1 MGLHP
6 DLYIKN
12 NKNNSLF
19 GLDIKNV
26 DLENLKSKNLII
38 SDNGN
43 QKHNNFFILVDG
55 SENDQFVISDN
66 ILCFGLSVFEG
77 YSYLEE
83 IKDNSLKYDKGNKKN
98 YNLNTFLENYNG
110 NKYNLIRKDGI
121 VFNVWD
127 HGILEECKL
136 KESGFSISKKDIDNP
151 DVYLFLSEKIICF
164 YHFFGHKEID
174 LSEKNIYTQLNE
186 LPINKHIV

>member
-1 MGLHP
+1 MGLYP

-19 GLDIKNV
+19 GIKIKNI

-38 SDNGN
+38 S
-43 QKHNNFFILVDG
+43 V
-55 SENDQFVISDN
+55 
-66 ILCFGLSVFEG
+66 
-77 YSYLEE
+77 
-83 IKDNSLKYDKGNKKN
+83 
-98 YNLNTFLENYNG
+98 LENYNG

-151 DVYLFLSEKIICF
+151 DVYLFLSEKITCF